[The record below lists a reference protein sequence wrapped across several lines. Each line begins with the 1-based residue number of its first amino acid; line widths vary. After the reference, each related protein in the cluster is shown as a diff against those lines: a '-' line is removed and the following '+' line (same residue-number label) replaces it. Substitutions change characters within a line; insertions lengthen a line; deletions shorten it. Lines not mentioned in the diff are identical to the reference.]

1 MLFDSQTFDVL
12 IACLAY
18 HHFSD
23 KNGFAKEAAHVLK
36 PNGVA
41 YIVDPCF
48 TLAVRKMIN
57 TVIRS
62 QRVEGE
68 FFDPNEIASA
78 FAPYGSKEIGATID
92 GYAQLVKL
100 RVKKLA

>member
-1 MLFDSQTFDVL
+1 
-12 IACLAY
+12 
-18 HHFSD
+18 
-23 KNGFAKEAAHVLK
+23 
-36 PNGVA
+36 
-41 YIVDPCF
+41 
-48 TLAVRKMIN
+48 MIN